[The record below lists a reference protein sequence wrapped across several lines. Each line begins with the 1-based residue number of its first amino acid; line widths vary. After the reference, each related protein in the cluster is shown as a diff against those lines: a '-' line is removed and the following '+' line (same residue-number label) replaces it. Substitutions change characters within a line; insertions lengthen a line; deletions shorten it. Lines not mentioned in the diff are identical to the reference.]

1 MMLNKSKKDWID
13 GEIEYALVLES
24 KQLDLGSVFQLS
36 LANVI

>member
-1 MMLNKSKKDWID
+1 MLNKSVKDWIN

-24 KQLDLGSVFQLS
+24 KQLDLGSEFQLS